1 MPIARL
7 AAITVALLCLAPLGQ
22 AEIVTYHAALSGPAE
37 APPNAS
43 PGTGLVT
50 VDYDSTAHTLLISAN
65 WSGLLSPT
73 TVAHIHC
80 CTPTA
85 FSPTAVGVAVTP
97 GTLPGFPTGVTA
109 GTYTSP
115 LLDLTDA
122 ATFTGAFVTVFA
134 GGVLADAE
142 EALVDGFN
150 SHKAYFNIHSTLF
163 PGGEIRG
170 FLVPEPAT
178 LALLAFG
185 LAGLGLS
192 RRLRAYHAL
201 ERMPLTGVK

>member
-1 MPIARL
+1 MRIARL
-7 AAITVALLCLAPLGQ
+7 AAITVALICLAPLTQ
-22 AEIVTYHAALSGPAE
+22 ADIITYHAALSGPAE

-43 PGTGLVT
+43 PGTGFVT
-50 VDYDSTAHTLLISAN
+50 VDYDSIAHTLLISAN
-65 WSGLLSPT
+65 WSGLVGNT
-73 TVAHIHC
+73 TAAHIHC

-85 FSPTAVGVAVTP
+85 FSPTAIGVAVTP
-97 GTLPGFPTGVTA
+97 TTLPGFPVGVTS

-115 LLDLTDA
+115 LLDLTLA
-122 ATFTGAFVTVFA
+122 ATFTGGPTGFVTNFA

-150 SHKAYFNIHSTLF
+150 SHRAYFNIHSTRF

-170 FLVPEPAT
+170 FLVPEPGT
-178 LALLAFG
+178 LVLLALG

-192 RRLRAYHAL
+192 RRQRS
-201 ERMPLTGVK
+201 